1 MNVLLIDDHP
11 LFRSGIT
18 AVINELDDEVRCVEA
33 EGIEEGLSLL
43 REGGTFTI
51 ILLDLALPGLDGMDG
66 IALLRDAA
74 PATPIVVL
82 SATENAVTI
91 RQAINRGAKG
101 YIPKSS
107 GKDIILNALRLVLSG
122 GVYLPAK
129 ILLTEVSIT
138 SNPGSLTP
146 RQVDVLQLL
155 AQGKSN
161 KEVADKLK
169 LTENTVR
176 THVAAI
182 LKRLGVKNRT
192 EAGVAA
198 VAQGL
203 LRD

>member
-1 MNVLLIDDHP
+1 MFPGSPSV
-11 LFRSGIT
+11 
-18 AVINELDDEVRCVEA
+18 
-33 EGIEEGLSLL
+33 
-43 REGGTFTI
+43 
-51 ILLDLALPGLDGMDG
+51 ALPGLDGMDG